1 MRERL
6 FAVLIHDHREPFE
19 SLRRIL
25 RDLSIETYSVSTCK
39 EAVDLISQCKPHVV
53 FTESSMVDGSWLSI
67 LNMAEEANVPLSVI
81 VVGALPVTRHY
92 VSVMERGAFD
102 FVAPPFEQEPLN
114 LVVRSAALDAH
125 RRREASGRTVV
136 V

>member
-1 MRERL
+1 MREHL

-25 RDLSIETYSVSTCK
+25 RDLSIETYSVSTCQ
-39 EAVDLISQCKPHVV
+39 EAEDLISQCKPHIV

-81 VVGALPVTRHY
+81 VVGALPDTRHY

-102 FVAPPFEQEPLN
+102 FVAPPFEHESLN
-114 LVVRSAALDAH
+114 FVVRSAALDAH
-125 RRREASGRTVV
+125 RRREASARTVV